1 MSNEDNIKR
10 YEYIID
16 GNEFNNIDEFYKFID
31 KTFSDG
37 EEPCR
42 NLDAF
47 VDFLRGGFG
56 KHKYNEPIKITW
68 INRDK
73 SKKDLGYGETI
84 KILKKR
90 LEKCHPSNKE
100 NIKKQIELA
109 EKNEGKTIYD
119 EIIECIDD
127 LNNDGFNCLVEFKN

>member
-1 MSNEDNIKR
+1 MSNEGNIKR

-16 GNEFNNIDEFYKFID
+16 GNEFNNVDGFYEYVD
-31 KTFSDG
+31 KTFSNG

-47 VDFLRGGFG
+47 IDYLRGGFG

-68 INRDK
+68 INSTK
-73 SKKDLGYGETI
+73 SKKYLGYEETT

-90 LEKCHPSNKE
+90 LERCHPSNRE
-100 NIKKQIELA
+100 NLKNKIELS
-109 EKNEGKTIYD
+109 ERNEGKTFFD
-119 EIIECIDD
+119 EIIECINF
-127 LNNDGFNCLVEFKN
+127 LNDDGFDCLLILKD

>member
-1 MSNEDNIKR
+1 MSNKDNIKR

-16 GNEFNNIDEFYKFID
+16 GNEFNNMDEFYKVVD

-68 INRDK
+68 INNDK
-73 SKKDLGYGETI
+73 SKKDLGYEETI

-90 LEKCHPSNKE
+90 IQKCHHSKKE
-100 NIKKQIELA
+100 NIQKQIELA
-109 EKNEGKTIYD
+109 EKKEGKTIYD

-127 LNNDGFNCLVEFKN
+127 LNNDGFNCLIEFKN

>member
-1 MSNEDNIKR
+1 MSNEENIKR

-16 GNEFNNIDEFYKFID
+16 GNEFNNMDEFYKYVD

-47 VDFLRGGFG
+47 IDFLRGGFG
-56 KHKYNEPIKITW
+56 KHNYNEPIKITW
-68 INRDK
+68 VNNEK
-73 SKKDLGYGETI
+73 SKKDLGYPETI
-84 KILKKR
+84 NVLKKR
-90 LEKCHPSNKE
+90 LVKCHPSNKDKIQKE
-100 NIKKQIELA
+100 IEMA

-119 EIIECIDD
+119 EIIECIND
-127 LNNDGFNCLVEFKN
+127 LNNDGFNCLLVIKD

>member
-1 MSNEDNIKR
+1 MSNEESNKR

-16 GNEFNNIDEFYKFID
+16 GNKFNNMDEFYKFVD

-56 KHKYNEPIKITW
+56 KHKYNEPIKIIW
-68 INRDK
+68 INSEK
-73 SKKDLGYGETI
+73 SKKDLGYEETI

-90 LEKCHPSNKE
+90 FEKCHPSNKE

-109 EKNEGKTIYD
+109 EKKEGKTIYD
-119 EIIECIDD
+119 EIIGCIED
-127 LNNDGFNCLVEFKN
+127 LNNDGFDCLLEFKN

>member
-1 MSNEDNIKR
+1 MSNEENIKR

-16 GNEFNNIDEFYKFID
+16 GNEFNNMDEFYKYVD

-47 VDFLRGGFG
+47 IDFLRGGFG
-56 KHKYNEPIKITW
+56 KHNYNEPIKITW
-68 INRDK
+68 VNNEK
-73 SKKDLGYGETI
+73 SKKDLGYPEI
-84 KILKKR
+84 INVLKKR
-90 LEKCHPSNKE
+90 LVKCHPSNKDKIQKE
-100 NIKKQIELA
+100 IEMA

-119 EIIECIDD
+119 EIIECIND
-127 LNNDGFNCLVEFKN
+127 LNNDGFNCLLVIKD

>member
-1 MSNEDNIKR
+1 M
-10 YEYIID
+10 
-16 GNEFNNIDEFYKFID
+16 DEFYKYVD

-47 VDFLRGGFG
+47 IDYLRGGFG

-68 INRDK
+68 INNAK
-73 SKKDLGYGETI
+73 SKKDLGYAETI

-90 LEKCHPSNKE
+90 LERCHPSNRE
-100 NIKKQIELA
+100 IVQKKIELA

-119 EIIECIDD
+119 EIIECFED
-127 LNNDGFNCLVEFKN
+127 LNNDGFNCLLVFKD

>member
-1 MSNEDNIKR
+1 MSNEENIKR

-16 GNEFNNIDEFYKFID
+16 GNEFNNMDEFYKYVD

-47 VDFLRGGFG
+47 IDFLRGGFG
-56 KHKYNEPIKITW
+56 KHNYNEPIKITW
-68 INRDK
+68 VNNEK
-73 SKKDLGYGETI
+73 SKKDLGYPETI
-84 KILKKR
+84 NVLKKR
-90 LEKCHPSNKE
+90 LVKCHPSNKDKIQKE
-100 NIKKQIELA
+100 IEMA

-119 EIIECIDD
+119 EIIECIND
-127 LNNDGFNCLVEFKN
+127 LNNDGFNCLLLIKD

>member
-1 MSNEDNIKR
+1 MSMKEKVNR

-16 GNEFNNIDEFYKFID
+16 GNEFNNMDEFYKFVD

-47 VDFLRGGFG
+47 TDYLRGGFG

-68 INRDK
+68 VNNEK
-73 SKKDLGYGETI
+73 SKNDLGYPETI
-84 KILKKR
+84 KILRKR
-90 LEKCHPSNKE
+90 LEKCHPSNIN
-100 NIKKQIELA
+100 NIQQKIELA
-109 EKNEGKTIYD
+109 EKKEGKTIYD

-127 LNNDGFNCLVEFKN
+127 LNKDGFNCLLEIKN

>member
-1 MSNEDNIKR
+1 MSNKVNTKR
-10 YEYIID
+10 CEYIID
-16 GNEFNNIDEFYKFID
+16 GNEFNNMDEFYKVID
-31 KTFSDG
+31 KTFSNG

-68 INRDK
+68 INNDK
-73 SKKDLGYGETI
+73 SKKDLGYEETI

-100 NIKKQIELA
+100 NIQKQIELS
-109 EKNEGKTIYD
+109 EKKEGKTIYD

-127 LNNDGFNCLVEFKN
+127 LNNDGFNCLLEFKD

>member
-1 MSNEDNIKR
+1 MSSEENVKR

-16 GNEFNNIDEFYKFID
+16 GNQFNNMDEFYKFVD

-68 INRDK
+68 INNDK
-73 SKKDLGYGETI
+73 SKKDLGYAETI

-90 LEKCHPSNKE
+90 LERCHPSNKD
-100 NIKKQIELA
+100 NIQKKIELA

-119 EIIECIDD
+119 EIICCIND
-127 LNNDGFNCLVEFKN
+127 LKDDGFNCLLEIKN

>member
-16 GNEFNNIDEFYKFID
+16 GKEFNNMDEFYKCVD

-37 EEPCR
+37 EEPCT

-68 INRDK
+68 INNNK
-73 SKKDLGYGETI
+73 SKKDLGYEETI

-90 LEKCHPSNKE
+90 LARCHPSNKE
-100 NIKKQIELA
+100 SIQKKIELA
-109 EKNEGKTIYD
+109 DKQEGQTIYD
-119 EIIECIDD
+119 EIIECIND
-127 LNNDGFNCLVEFKN
+127 LNNDGFNCLLVLKD